1 MDVTKPSALFQQAL
15 TRHHYQADSAQL
27 QAIAAL
33 DRLFMQLQQR
43 QHHPVHPERISWLR
57 RWLPGRGQHS

>member
-43 QHHPVHPERISWLR
+43 QHHPVHPERISWL
-57 RWLPGRGQHS
+57 